1 MLAHTPAGDPAAKQ
15 MVARADEGLDPIAD
29 PAMQSLMQREIA
41 R

>member
-1 MLAHTPAGDPAAKQ
+1 MLAHTPAGAPAAKQ
-15 MVARADEGLDPIAD
+15 MVARADEGLDHIAD